1 MMRYCIMLFAI
12 LMPLSQLHAE
22 DIKNVLLRQAQSSE
36 ILKSTNVEL
45 AIINERRYLI
55 SVGVADLK
63 DGKKKSKLNA
73 IRSSKL
79 RAEEGAIKFFDGS
92 KITVY
97 EHSKDVQFNNERSD
111 SYQNIQREHA
121 GADTGV
127 YMFLGEWVIDN
138 FYYAAIAYPLLK

>member
-1 MMRYCIMLFAI
+1 MRYCIMLFAI

-22 DIKNVLLRQAQSSE
+22 EVKNVLLRQAQSSE

-45 AIINERRYLI
+45 TIVNERRYLI

-63 DGKKKSKLNA
+63 DGQKKSKLNA
-73 IRSSKL
+73 IRSSML

-92 KITVY
+92 KITVH
-97 EHSKDVQFNNERSD
+97 EHSKDVQVNNERND
-111 SYQNIQREHA
+111 SYQSIQHEHA

-127 YMFLGEWVIDN
+127 YMYLGEWINDN
-138 FYYAAIAYPLLK
+138 FYYTAIAYSFFK